1 MDGLEMKVKIDDLIN
16 VFEKD
21 LYKGCSNKNK
31 LYKFERNKMS
41 NIIDI
46 TNTLINGNC
55 VMNNYNIFLIKYP
68 KYRIVM
74 SLKMKDKI
82 INHYITK
89 YSLLPKLEHF
99 LIDRNIATRSG
110 KGTDYGIK
118 LIKKDIESFKKYD
131 EFYVLKI
138 DISKY
143 FYNID
148 HNILKNMLKILDKSE
163 FDLLCKIID
172 STNNKYINNTIKKII
187 NKELKYSNRKEEL
200 LSIPIYKNKKGLPIG
215 NMTSQF
221 LAIYYLYKLDYFIIH
236 TLGIKH
242 MIRYMDDYV
251 LIHNDKEYL
260 NKCLDIIK
268 YKLRNEYK
276 LEINNKKTKIYS
288 SKEGF
293 SFLGYTY
300 KVVNKKTII
309 KIDKNTFNR
318 VKKKIQLVNKNYT
331 NNKLLFSYSSINN
344 YYNSF
349 KYNNS
354 LKVKRYINR
363 KT

>member
-1 MDGLEMKVKIDDLIN
+1 MKVKIDDLIN

-46 TNTLINGNC
+46 SNTLKSGKY
-55 VMNNYNIFLIKYP
+55 VMNKYNIFLIKYP

-74 SLKMKDKI
+74 SLKIKDKI

-89 YSLLPKLEHF
+89 YTLLPKLENF
-99 LIDRNIATRSG
+99 LIDRNIATRKG
-110 KGTDYGIK
+110 MGTDYGIK
-118 LIKKDIESFKKYD
+118 LLKKDIECFKKYD
-131 EFYVLKI
+131 EFYILKI

-148 HNILKNMLKILDKSE
+148 HNILKSMLKILDKSE
-163 FDLLCKIID
+163 FELMCKIID
-172 STNNKYINNTIKKII
+172 STNNKYVNDTIKNII

-200 LSIPIYKNKKGLPIG
+200 LSIPIYKEGKGLPIG

-221 LAIYYLYKLDYFIIH
+221 LAIYYLYKLDYYIIH
-236 TLGIKH
+236 NLGIKH
-242 MIRYMDDYV
+242 TIRYMDDYL
-251 LIHNDKEYL
+251 LIYNDKEYL
-260 NKCLDIIK
+260 NKCLNIIK
-268 YKLRNEYK
+268 NKLKNEYK
-276 LEINNKKTKIYS
+276 LEINDKKTRIYS

-300 KVVNKKTII
+300 KVINKK
-309 KIDKNTFNR
+309 
-318 VKKKIQLVNKNYT
+318 L
-331 NNKLLFSYSSINN
+331 
-344 YYNSF
+344 
-349 KYNNS
+349 
-354 LKVKRYINR
+354 
-363 KT
+363 